1 MKARYVISIATGLV
15 LAMGAAQAHDRA
27 KRAERYDATPY
38 TSGALPNAIH
48 SGAMSYDDQILVD
61 KVASALANDRQLQ
74 RPGITA
80 TVTAKDGQISLSG
93 SADRVSQ
100 AARAEKI
107 ARDIAGAGNVS
118 GTLSTQGG

>member
-38 TSGALPNAIH
+38 ASGALPNAIH